1 MQQNRYNAAR
11 SLQYNRES
19 TWNNYHGSW
28 GGYYSGLGFG
38 AGFAIGATIS
48 CAAGGSYA
56 LTVAGT
62 PYWYANGVYY
72 ASQAGH
78 YAIVAPPQGAV
89 VPAPPPSCATVDL
102 GSGRTY
108 DCGGAFY
115 SSVPNGY
122 MVIPPPIGITV
133 ATLPNGAVDQ
143 TVSGVAY
150 FTYGGAWYRP
160 MYRGGGVAYQVVAN
174 PG

>member
-1 MQQNRYNAAR
+1 M
-11 SLQYNRES
+11 
-19 TWNNYHGSW
+19 
-28 GGYYSGLGFG
+28 
-38 AGFAIGATIS
+38 
-48 CAAGGSYA
+48 
-56 LTVAGT
+56 
-62 PYWYANGVYY
+62 
-72 ASQAGH
+72 
-78 YAIVAPPQGAV
+78 APPQGAV
-89 VPAPPPSCATVDL
+89 VPAPPPSCSTVDL

-122 MVIPPPIGITV
+122 EVIPPPIGITV

-143 TVSGVAY
+143 TIGGVTY

-160 MYRGGGVAYQVVAN
+160 MYSGGGVTYQVVSK

>member
-1 MQQNRYNAAR
+1 M
-11 SLQYNRES
+11 
-19 TWNNYHGSW
+19 
-28 GGYYSGLGFG
+28 
-38 AGFAIGATIS
+38 
-48 CAAGGSYA
+48 
-56 LTVAGT
+56 
-62 PYWYANGVYY
+62 
-72 ASQAGH
+72 
-78 YAIVAPPQGAV
+78 APPQGAV

-160 MYRGGGVAYQVVAN
+160 MYSGGGVAYQVVAN